1 MEVKFNKYLNKDFSL
16 NSGKLW
22 ADVSKIQG
30 FYMDKRRRELYE
42 AVTNW
47 YNATYKGRLHGKEK
61 RVKTQKAG

>member
-1 MEVKFNKYLNKDFSL
+1 MELKFNKYLNKDFSL

-47 YNATYKGRLHGKEK
+47 YNATYKGKMHGKESSMAKK
-61 RVKTQKAG
+61 RG